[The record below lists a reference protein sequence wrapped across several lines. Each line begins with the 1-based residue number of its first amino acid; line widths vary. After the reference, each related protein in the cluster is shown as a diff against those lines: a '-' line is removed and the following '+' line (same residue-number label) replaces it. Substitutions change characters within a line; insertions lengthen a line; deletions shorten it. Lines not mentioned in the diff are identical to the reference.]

1 MRYIVEDIK
10 VLFFFVKSFKLSG
23 EVSQRTCGGGVTL
36 EPYMV
41 NAGERSF
48 LETRRPSSIPHDYII
63 IWDLVSDL
71 ETKNPS
77 RKKGRGQR
85 NQEEMVAKG
94 PRSQ

>member
-10 VLFFFVKSFKLSG
+10 VLFFFGKSFKLSG

-36 EPYMV
+36 EPYTV

-71 ETKNPS
+71 ETKKS
-77 RKKGRGQR
+77 KQR
-85 NQEEMVAKG
+85 E
-94 PRSQ
+94 R